1 LVGLAG
7 PVRVRA
13 QDVAADRSSTKTT
26 QAKIGYRS
34 VMEKTR
40 KFTRDL
46 PEVRRRQLIDAT
58 LHCLAEFGHA
68 GTSVRAVCARAGVSP
83 GLVTHHF
90 DGIDDLIAAAYA
102 HVGDQVAGILEA
114 AMTAAGS
121 DPLAQLRAFVDASFR
136 PPVLDSDLLA
146 VWLAFWSLVRRD
158 PDIRRIHATIYG
170 DYRRTLESLV
180 DVITTARGL
189 DLDIRLTAL
198 GFTAMMDGLW
208 LELCLDASSFTAE
221 EALRIAHGWIDT
233 LIEGQ
238 FSHLTRS
245 AGQA

>member
-1 LVGLAG
+1 MTRQQ
-7 PVRVRA
+7 P
-13 QDVAADRSSTKTT
+13 KTT
-26 QAKIGYRS
+26 QGEIGYRN

-58 LHCLAEFGHA
+58 LQCLAEFGHA

-90 DGIDDLIAAAYA
+90 EGIDDLIAAAYA
-102 HVGDQVAGILEA
+102 HVGELVAGTLDA

-121 DPLAQLRAFVDASFR
+121 DPLARLRAFINASFQQ
-136 PPVLDSDLLA
+136 PVLDSDLLA

-158 PDIRRIHATIYG
+158 AEIRKIHALIYG
-170 DYRRTLESLV
+170 DYRRALEALV
-180 DVITTARGL
+180 GELTRQHGL
-189 DLDIRLTAL
+189 DLDIRLTVL

-208 LELCLDASSFTAE
+208 LELCLDPTSFTSE

-233 LIEGQ
+233 LIAGG
-238 FSHLTRS
+238 FNHLTQR
-245 AGQA
+245 

>member
-1 LVGLAG
+1 
-7 PVRVRA
+7 
-13 QDVAADRSSTKTT
+13 
-26 QAKIGYRS
+26 
-34 VMEKTR
+34 MEKTR

-46 PEVRRRQLIDAT
+46 PEVRRRQLIEAT

-68 GTSVRAVCARAGVSP
+68 GTSVRAVCAQAGVSP

-114 AMTAAGS
+114 AMNAAGE
-121 DPLAQLRAFVDASFR
+121 DPLARMRAFVDASFQ

-158 PDIRRIHATIYG
+158 PDIRKIHAAIYG

-180 DVITTARGL
+180 GAITAARGL
-189 DLDIRLTAL
+189 DLDVRLTVL

-208 LELCLDASSFTAE
+208 LELCLDATSFTAE

-233 LIEGQ
+233 LIDGQ
-238 FSHLTRS
+238 FTHLTRK
-245 AGQA
+245 AGKP